1 MRVAQRLDLF
11 QIMLATYPITICDAT
26 LRDGSHAYSHQINL
40 DQVKSYAAAAEVAGF
55 SYLEVG
61 HGNGL
66 GASSLQVGES
76 LVPESEML
84 YAAKCCLKNTKLS
97 VHVIPGFAT
106 IKREI
111 VNALEVG
118 VDLFRIGCH
127 CTEADIS
134 QRHISYVRAAGRE
147 VWGVLMMS
155 HMATADLLL
164 EEAKKMQSYGAQGIV
179 LMDSAGAYFPK
190 DVSEKIG
197 LLANKLEVPVGF
209 HAHNNLGLSI
219 ANSLTALDSGARILD
234 GTAKGFGAGAG
245 NAPLEMLAAVL
256 MNQGYET
263 SVDLYKALD
272 ASELAARLFVGSLP
286 DSNGITIVSGLS
298 GVFSGFAKPV
308 QRASVQMGIDPR
320 DVFFELGKR
329 RVVGG
334 QEDIIIEVASELAR
348 QKSNSAK

>member
-1 MRVAQRLDLF
+1 MVS
-11 QIMLATYPITICDAT
+11 TSPIIVCDAT
-26 LRDGSHAYSHQINL
+26 LRDGSHAYSHKITL
-40 DQVKSYAAAAEVAGF
+40 EQVTAYAAAAEAAGF
-55 SYLEVG
+55 SFLEVG

-76 LVPESEML
+76 LVPEGEML
-84 YAAKCCLKNTKLS
+84 GAAKRQLRNTRLS

-111 VNALEVG
+111 VNALEAG

-127 CTEADIS
+127 CTEADIT
-134 QRHISYVRAAGRE
+134 QRHIGYVRAAGRE

-155 HMATADLLL
+155 HMASAEVLL
-164 EEAKKMQSYGAQGIV
+164 EESKKMQSYGAQGIV
-179 LMDSAGAYFPK
+179 LMDSAGAYFPS
-190 DVSEKIG
+190 DTSEKVG
-197 LLANKLEVPVGF
+197 LLASKLDVPIGF

-219 ANSLTALDSGARILD
+219 ANSLAALESGARIID

-256 MNQGYET
+256 KQQGYVT
-263 SVDLYKALD
+263 SVDLYAALD
-272 ASELAARLFVGSLP
+272 AANLAARLFAGSLP
-286 DSNGITIVSGLS
+286 DSNGITIVSGLA

-308 QRASVQMGIDPR
+308 QRVAQRMGIDPR

-329 RVVGG
+329 KVVGG
-334 QEDIIIEVASELAR
+334 QEDLIIEVAADLAR
-348 QKSNSAK
+348 IKSTNPESCPL

>member
-1 MRVAQRLDLF
+1 MKPSP
-11 QIMLATYPITICDAT
+11 PIIICDAT

-76 LVPESEML
+76 LVPEREML
-84 YAAKCCLKNTKLS
+84 YAAKGCLKNTKLS

-155 HMATADLLL
+155 HMASADLLL

-190 DVSEKIG
+190 DVTEKIG
-197 LLANKLEVPVGF
+197 LLANRLEVPVGF

-219 ANSLTALDSGARILD
+219 ANSLAALESGARILD
-234 GTAKGFGAGAG
+234 GTSKGFGAGAG

-256 MNQGYET
+256 MNQGYNT

-272 ASELAARLFVGSLP
+272 ASELAARLFAGSLP
-286 DSNGITIVSGLS
+286 DSNGITIVSGLA

-308 QRASVQMGIDPR
+308 QRASLQMGVDPR

>member
-1 MRVAQRLDLF
+1 MENSP
-11 QIMLATYPITICDAT
+11 PITVCDAT
-26 LRDGSHAYSHQINL
+26 LRDGSHAYSHKITL
-40 DQVKSYAAAAEVAGF
+40 DQVTAYATAAEAAGF
-55 SYLEVG
+55 SFLEVG

-76 LVPESEML
+76 LVPEGEML
-84 YAAKCCLKNTKLS
+84 RAAKKCLQKTKLS

-111 VNALEVG
+111 VNALDAG

-134 QRHISYVRAAGRE
+134 RRHIGYVRSAGRE

-155 HMATADLLL
+155 HMASAEVLLD
-164 EEAKKMQSYGAQGIV
+164 ESKKMQSYGAQGIV
-179 LMDSAGAYFPK
+179 LMDSAGAYFSK

-197 LLANKLEVPVGF
+197 LLAAKLDIPVGF

-219 ANSLTALDSGARILD
+219 ANSLAALEAGARIID
-234 GTAKGFGAGAG
+234 GTSKGFGAGAG

-256 MNQGYET
+256 KKQGYSS
-263 SVDLYKALD
+263 SVDLYGALD
-272 ASELAARLFVGSLP
+272 AADVATRLFAGSLP
-286 DSNGITIVSGLS
+286 DSNGITIVSGLA

-308 QRASVQMGIDPR
+308 QRASKQMGVDPR
-320 DVFFELGKR
+320 DVFFALGKR
-329 RVVGG
+329 KVVGG
-334 QEDIIIEVASELAR
+334 QEDIILEVASELAR
-348 QKSNSAK
+348 HNPTQPNS